1 MRYWILYEHVSP
13 SGSIYV
19 GITSQNIKVRW
30 QNGRGYSKCKVFKR
44 AIDKYGW
51 SNFQHNIIASNLGEQ
66 TAKNMEKDLI
76 KFYKEQGK
84 SYNITDGGDGTIG
97 LACSPII
104 REKIGKLWRGKTI
117 PQNVRDNM
125 SKSHIGKKN
134 TMEHNANIR
143 KSKLGNTN
151 GNKSVLQLDLDGNII
166 RKYVSAVEAAKNI
179 GSIPNSVTRCCRG
192 EVKTLHK
199 FRFVY
204 ENDYKE
210 IIK

>member
-13 SGSIYV
+13 SGSVYV

-30 QNGRGYSKCKVFKR
+30 QNGRGYFKCKVFKR

-51 SNFQHNIIASNLGEQ
+51 DNFQHNIIASNLGEK

-84 SYNITDGGDGTIG
+84 SYNDGTIG

-117 PQNVRDNM
+117 PQNVRNNM
-125 SKSHIGKKN
+125 SKSHIGRSI
-134 TMEHNANIR
+134 M
-143 KSKLGNTN
+143 
-151 GNKSVLQLDLDGNII
+151 II
-166 RKYVSAVEAAKNI
+166 
-179 GSIPNSVTRCCRG
+179 
-192 EVKTLHK
+192 
-199 FRFVY
+199 
-204 ENDYKE
+204 
-210 IIK
+210 